1 MQQNITAPAM
11 VPALERDSA
20 PLNVRVAVLGAV
32 LLPLLGFVGA
42 AWSLWG
48 WGFSWL
54 YLTMLVVMYLAS
66 GLGITIGYHRLFTHK
81 SFETGRFMT
90 LVFGVLGS
98 MAVEGPVIKWV
109 ADHRKHHQHS
119 DDEHDPHSPHAH
131 ADEGIRGVLRGF
143 WHAHLGWL
151 FQEQHPDFDR
161 YTPDLHKDRLVRVI
175 SALFPVWVLLGLAVP
190 AAVGGLVS
198 GTWTGA
204 ALGLLWGGL
213 ARIFLVHH
221 VTWSVNSVCHIWGKR
236 DYKTTDH
243 SRNNVLFGVLAMGEG
258 WHNNHHAFPAS
269 ARHGLEWWQFDLSY
283 VIIRGLEM
291 VGLARRVRVP
301 SLERRAMMK
310 R

>member
-1 MQQNITAPAM
+1 MQQNITAPAL

-32 LLPLLGFVGA
+32 LLPLLGFAGA

-54 YLTMLVVMYLAS
+54 YLTMLTVMYLAT

-81 SFETGRFMT
+81 SFETGRVMT
-90 LVFGVLGS
+90 FLFGVLGS

-131 ADEGIRGVLRGF
+131 ADEGVRGVLRGF

-151 FQEQHPDFDR
+151 FQEQHPDFAR
-161 YTPDLHKDRLVRVI
+161 YTPDLHRDRLVRVI
-175 SALFPVWVLLGLAVP
+175 SALFPLWVVLGLAIP
-190 AAVGGLVS
+190 TAIGGIVS

-221 VTWSVNSVCHIWGKR
+221 VTWSVNSVCHIWGRR

-243 SRNNVLFGVLAMGEG
+243 SRNNTLFGVLAMGEG

-283 VIIRGLEM
+283 VIIRGLE
-291 VGLARRVRVP
+291 VIGLARRVRVP
-301 SLERRAMMK
+301 SLERRAMM
-310 R
+310 RR